1 MAVILD
7 GNRRWAVKNGLMK
20 TAGHNHGG
28 EALKKLLPAAINRG
42 IPVISLY
49 AFSTENWRRAQE
61 ELSVLISLIAKFM
74 SESIDWADKQGVQ
87 IRFSGRLTDFSTGIQ
102 EIFKT
107 AAEATKKN
115 AKIIVNFCMSYGER
129 EELPQAA
136 RRIAAAVKNDPQAI
150 AAINDETINRHL
162 YTAGLPDVDLLI
174 RTGGEKRLSGFMPW
188 QSTYAELYFTDT
200 LWPDFNEEELDRA
213 LEDFAKRKRNFGK

>member
-7 GNRRWAVKNGLMK
+7 GNRRWAVKNGLIK
-20 TAGHNHGG
+20 TAGHDYGG
-28 EALKKLLPAAINRG
+28 ETLKKLLPAAISRG

-61 ELSVLISLIAKFM
+61 ELSVLMSLIAKFM
-74 SESIDWADKQGVQ
+74 GESIDWADQQGMQ
-87 IRFSGRLTDFSTGIQ
+87 IRFSGRLTDFSRDIQ
-102 EIFKT
+102 EIFRT

-115 AKIIVNFCMSYGER
+115 TKIIVNFCMSYGGR
-129 EELPQAA
+129 EELTQAA
-136 RRIAAAVKNDPQAI
+136 RRIAAAVKSDPQAI
-150 AAINDETINRHL
+150 AAINDETISKHL

-200 LWPDFNEEELDRA
+200 LWPDFNEEELNKA
-213 LEDFAKRKRNFGK
+213 LADFAKRKRNFGQ